1 MAVSEFESRVLAL
14 RGTEIVEN
22 PPEPIEALRGRDD
35 QVLWID
41 LVKPTPQ
48 AMARLAEIFQL
59 HPLAVEDALSRR
71 QRAKAEEYAGFIFVT
86 TYAARRGN
94 GQRDREVELDEVDV
108 FAGPGFVI
116 TVHDGMPTVLD
127 EVRRRLAQAPRDLRT
142 LSSFVLYVILDVVV
156 DSYFPVLD
164 TIDDEVER
172 LEDVLFDKP
181 SSETLDGLFACK
193 RALLAMRRAAV
204 PQRDMLNL
212 LLRHE
217 TSMIGAPLHAYYRD
231 VYDHLLRITEAI
243 DTHRDLLSGALD
255 IYLSITS
262 NRLNEVVKVLTIV
275 TAMFASLAVIPG
287 IYGMNFEHAFPP
299 FGWRYGFV
307 TVLGIMATSVVVM
320 LAIFRRL
327 KWL

>member
-1 MAVSEFESRVLAL
+1 MAVSESESRVLAL
-14 RGTEIVEN
+14 RATEMIEN
-22 PPEPIEALRGRDD
+22 PPEPIEALRGRDG

-41 LVKPTPQ
+41 LIKPAP
-48 AMARLAEIFQL
+48 AVMARLAEIFQL

-71 QRAKAEEYAGFIFVT
+71 QRAKAEEYEGFTFVT
-86 TYAARRGN
+86 TYAARRGKQD
-94 GQRDREVELDEVDV
+94 GPAEIELDEIDV
-108 FAGPGFVI
+108 FAGEGYII
-116 TVHDGMPTVLD
+116 TVHDGARGVLD

-142 LSSFVLYVILDVVV
+142 SSAFVLYVILDVVV

-164 TIDDEVER
+164 AIDDEVER

-181 SSETLDGLFACK
+181 APETLDGLFACK
-193 RALLAMRRAAV
+193 RALLSMRRATV

-217 TSMIGAPLHAYYRD
+217 TTAIGGPLHAYYRD

-262 NRLNEVVKVLTIV
+262 NRLNEVVKILTIV
-275 TAMFASLAVIPG
+275 TAIFASLAVISG
-287 IYGMNFEHAFPP
+287 IYGMNFERSFPP
-299 FGWRYGFV
+299 FEWRYGFPAA
-307 TVLGIMATSVVVM
+307 LGIMALSVFVM
-320 LAIFRRL
+320 LAVFRRL